1 MNITWQKSY
10 YNKSSGGYIM
20 KLNDKIV
27 RSISMI
33 FTFLIFILI
42 VICDYLEVALLTRNI
57 ILSLPIMSFLIFN
70 LIYLLKNK
78 RISKLQF
85 KFSIISNIAVLLL
98 WIFYVLYTQLM

>member
-1 MNITWQKSY
+1 
-10 YNKSSGGYIM
+10 M

-42 VICDYLEVALLTRNI
+42 VICDYLEVSLFTRNI